1 MGQQLAITHVEERHV
16 FVHKWC
22 NGMSV
27 SLSYVH
33 AEIILA
39 RKKARVHMGV
49 KRIFPRATIVD
60 FSRGG

>member
-1 MGQQLAITHVEERHV
+1 
-16 FVHKWC
+16 
-22 NGMSV
+22 MSV